1 MSGAGGTIEALTRN
15 WGVDYPLVLALAVLA
30 VLPLLAGVFAR
41 RGLPALELVPA
52 DPLSRAVALVLRLAG
67 AVAVLALVL
76 GLAGLHRREQG
87 IEREGTGAHLVLL
100 LDRSSSMDNSFAD
113 RAPTG
118 DQESKSAAAR
128 RLLAE
133 FVGRRPH
140 DRMAVAAF
148 STSPMPVLPLTD
160 HHEVVEAAI
169 DAIDRPGLAFTDV
182 GRGLAL
188 AFSTFAGDTDETSR
202 AVLLVSDGAALVDR
216 RVQEA
221 LRDAA
226 TRTPV
231 HLYWL
236 FLRSRGAKSIF
247 EVPPPGEDTPQAN
260 PERHLHLFLQT
271 LGVPYRAFEA
281 TSPQA
286 VADAIAEIDR
296 QETRPIRYVERIP
309 RRDFARPAFA
319 VAGAALALLMAAKLA
334 ERRLSP
340 AGHAPAGHGAN
351 RAGETATPPAQRRAA

>member
-1 MSGAGGTIEALTRN
+1 MSAPLLLWERLTRN
-15 WGVDYPLVLALAVLA
+15 WGVDHPSVLVLLLLAL
-30 VLPLLAGVFAR
+30 LPLFASIFWRGGIPSITLA
-41 RGLPALELVPA
+41 PD
-52 DPLSRAVALVLRLAG
+52 DPVSRIVSAGLRLAG

-76 GLAGLHRREQG
+76 GIAGLHRREQSVV
-87 IEREGTGAHLVLL
+87 REGTGAHLVLL

-118 DQESKSAAAR
+118 DQESKSAAAK

-133 FVGRRPH
+133 FVERRPH
-140 DRMAVAAF
+140 DRIAVAAF

-160 HHEVVEAAI
+160 HHEVAQAAI

-182 GRGLAL
+182 GRGLSL
-188 AFSTFAGDTDETSR
+188 AFSYFADDTDESSR
-202 AVLLVSDGAALVDR
+202 AVLLVSDGAALIDR

-221 LRDAA
+221 LRDAVA
-226 TRTPV
+226 RTPV

-236 FLRSRGAKSIF
+236 FLRSRGSKGIYD
-247 EVPPPGEDTPQAN
+247 VPAPGEDTPQSN
-260 PERHLHLFLQT
+260 PERHLHLFLQS

-286 VADAIAEIDR
+286 VAEAIAEIDR

-309 RRDFARPAFA
+309 RRDLARPAFL
-319 VAGAALALLMAAKLA
+319 VAGAAVVLLVAAKAA
-334 ERRLSP
+334 ERPLRSAATRP
-340 AGHAPAGHGAN
+340 APHVPALD
-351 RAGETATPPAQRRAA
+351 TRRVA